1 MGVSKRGCPLLY
13 SWWRSKKMG
22 DVVCLYPIILSN
34 RKLLSYNWLRG
45 YFVPITELT
54 ILLSN
59 IFNHIL
65 ITLIICVLH

>member
-45 YFVPITELT
+45 LFCAHNRTNDIA
-54 ILLSN
+54 
-59 IFNHIL
+59 F
-65 ITLIICVLH
+65 